1 MEEAVKLLSQ
11 EMVNEMV
18 KRAEDP
24 EVKESLKG
32 LTIRLIMVATD
43 CPDKSDRQAELVL
56 KDSKFVSFKVGSK
69 PAPSDFRT
77 TPLDKAKFDA
87 KVTSPF
93 GPLVD
98 LVTEKMNLVAAF
110 QFVKIEGDLPKLM
123 TQVEG
128 FVAFLKFLGSLPVE
142 WDK

>member
-1 MEEAVKLLSQ
+1 MKLLSQ

-18 KRAEDP
+18 KRAENP
-24 EVKESLKG
+24 EVTELLKG
-32 LTIRLIMVATD
+32 LTIRLVMVATD
-43 CPDKSDRQAELVL
+43 CPDKSDRLAELVL
-56 KDSKFVSFKVGSK
+56 KDGKFVAFKVGSK

-87 KVTSPF
+87 KVQSPF

-128 FVAFLKFLGSLPVE
+128 FVAFLKFLGSLPIE

>member
-1 MEEAVKLLSQ
+1 
-11 EMVNEMV
+11 
-18 KRAEDP
+18 
-24 EVKESLKG
+24 
-32 LTIRLIMVATD
+32 MVATD

-56 KDSKFVSFKVGSK
+56 KDGKFVSFNVASK

-77 TPLDKAKFDA
+77 IPLDKAKFDA
-87 KVTSPF
+87 KVESPF

-128 FVAFLKFLGSLPVE
+128 FVAFLKFLGSLPIE

>member
-1 MEEAVKLLSQ
+1 MKLLSQ

-18 KRAEDP
+18 KRAENP
-24 EVKESLKG
+24 EVTELLKG
-32 LTIRLIMVATD
+32 LTIRLVMVATD

-56 KDSKFVSFKVGSK
+56 KDGKFVAFKVGSK

-87 KVTSPF
+87 KVQSPF

-98 LVTEKMNLVAAF
+98 LVTEKVNLVAAF

-128 FVAFLKFLGSLPVE
+128 FVAFLKFIGSLPIE